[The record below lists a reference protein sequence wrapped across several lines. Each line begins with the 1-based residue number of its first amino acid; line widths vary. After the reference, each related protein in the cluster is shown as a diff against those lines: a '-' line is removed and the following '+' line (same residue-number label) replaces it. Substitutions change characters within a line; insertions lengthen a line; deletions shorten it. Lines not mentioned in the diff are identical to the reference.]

1 MTQSHNICI
10 IFTIHFRQIGRQ
22 INRQIDRSCCVRL
35 IFYMHIIQDGFMI
48 KKQRINSFIDKQNI
62 LKHKINHNFCK
73 KILINLING
82 PFFFKYWKT
91 FFPNYQTLYT
101 GLPTKK
107 KTSDTICLVRFD
119 AFRVPCRPKLAYF
132 CAQSIMD

>member
-73 KILINLING
+73 KILINLINE
-82 PFFFKYWKT
+82 PFFLNIGKP
-91 FFPNYQTLYT
+91 FFLIIKHYIQGYPQRTRLQIRFVWD
-101 GLPTKK
+101 GLMH
-107 KTSDTICLVRFD
+107 SGF
-119 AFRVPCRPKLAYF
+119 LAG
-132 CAQSIMD
+132 QNWHISVLSQ